1 MDFLKS
7 QFDRIQAQ
15 ISALTPTQKMLT
27 GTLVAIMV
35 MTLMWWSRYAGTA
48 EMEPVLNQALTQE
61 DMTRMEA
68 TLAEKNIEYKEA
80 SDRLLVP
87 TERKREALSVL
98 GFNGVLPKD
107 TASGFD
113 EEIKQLSP
121 WDGVGRQNAVYN
133 RAKEL
138 ELSQIV
144 SMYPDVAS
152 AKVLIDAHTERHIG
166 ADVEAKASVMV
177 QMKPGTK
184 PGKQLAKAAAKFVA
198 GAQSGLALKNITV
211 VIDGIAQNVADEGA
225 DGSTIGGSTLL
236 EIRQNAEQSFAKKV
250 TDFLADIPGALVTVT
265 VSVNNQTTEIKKT
278 TVDEKKSGHFELKTT
293 SENQEQNTPAATP
306 SEAGAA
312 SNTGASIGNG
322 IPAGGGESTATTNKE
337 QAEFENV
344 PAVTTESTKTA
355 PGSVIPIA
363 ASVRIPRSH
372 FVRFAKDMNDG
383 KDPDPQM
390 VKQTIAD
397 ERKNM
402 AEAVAKTLGLT
413 NAADVSVEVYP
424 DSMPVLTE
432 PPTVTAASTVT
443 LALGG
448 HVKEIALGALA
459 LVSLFMV
466 SAMVKKTGPA
476 LPAPAAPAPAAPM
489 PRNILGG
496 PELVAGEA
504 GDGGTLLNAVEMDEE
519 SVRNQQMMEQ
529 VATLVDENPD
539 TAATLV
545 KRWMNR
551 G

>member
-15 ISALTPTQKMLT
+15 LSALTPTQKMLT

-35 MTLMWWSRYAGTA
+35 MTLMWWGRYAGTA
-48 EMEPVLNQALTQE
+48 DMEPVLNQALSQDE
-61 DMTRMEA
+61 MGRMEA
-68 TLAEKNIEYKEA
+68 ALAQKNIDFKEA
-80 SDRLLVP
+80 ADRLLVP
-87 TERKREALSVL
+87 TERKRQALSVL
-98 GFNGVLPKD
+98 GYDGVLPKD

-138 ELSQIV
+138 ELSEII
-144 SMYPDVAS
+144 SMYPDVSS

-166 ADVEAKASVMV
+166 ADVEARASVML

-184 PGKQLAKAAAKFVA
+184 PGKQLAKAAAKLVA
-198 GAQSGLALKNITV
+198 GAQSGLAMKNITV
-211 VIDGIAQNVADEGA
+211 VVEGMAQNISDDQS
-225 DGSTIGGSTLL
+225 DGSTIGGQTAL
-236 EIRQNAEQSFAKKV
+236 EIRENAEQFFARKV
-250 TDFLADIPGALVTVT
+250 VDHLADIPGALVSVT
-265 VSVNNQTTEIKKT
+265 VSVNNETTETKKT
-278 TVDEKKSGHFELKTT
+278 SVDEKKSGHFELKTIT
-293 SENQEQNTPAATP
+293 ENQEQNAPASAPSEPGTVPNTGLAIGATTPAG
-306 SEAGAA
+306 AGETT
-312 SNTGASIGNG
+312 S
-322 IPAGGGESTATTNKE
+322 TTNKE
-337 QAEFENV
+337 QAEFENF
-344 PAVTTESTKTA
+344 PAMTTESIRTA
-355 PGSVIPIA
+355 AGMVTPVA
-363 ASVRIPRSH
+363 ASVRIPHSH
-372 FVRFAKDMNDG
+372 FVTFARDMNEG
-383 KDPDPQM
+383 KDPDQQT
-390 VKQTIAD
+390 VTRTIA
-397 ERKNM
+397 EEKENTKI
-402 AEAVAKTLGLT
+402 AVQRTLGLPST
-413 NAADVSVEVYP
+413 ANVSVVVYA
-424 DSMPVLTE
+424 DSMPVVTE
-432 PPTVTAASTVT
+432 APPVSAASTFT

-466 SAMVKKTGPA
+466 SSMVKKTGPA
-476 LPAPAAPAPAAPM
+476 LPAPLAAAAAAL

-496 PELVAGEA
+496 SELVAGEA